1 MTSKII
7 RLLRAA
13 SLFLGNLAFFVWL
26 ALRVHVFIKDHTF
39 FPKEPFTWQEYSVTI
54 VIGSLI
60 GIMFGILAITG
71 INDLSREQI
80 STKPKTDTLEKHETH
95 EK

>member
-1 MTSKII
+1 M
-7 RLLRAA
+7 
-13 SLFLGNLAFFVWL
+13 GNLAFFVWL

-60 GIMFGILAITG
+60 GIIFGILAITG
-71 INDLSREQI
+71 INESREQI
-80 STKPKTDTLEKHETH
+80 STKPKTDKTLGEKRGTH
-95 EK
+95 KK